1 MREREG
7 PETAFGSPD
16 GPPGQAAEGFFA
28 RICTEGRAE
37 PWMADVWRSRSGTRA
52 LPYKDTEAV
61 GKNDRT
67 GQYHRIEG
75 CGQIFRGHSR
85 A

>member
-37 PWMADVWRSRSGTRA
+37 PWMADVWRSIDEK
-52 LPYKDTEAV
+52 YTELAV
-61 GKNDRT
+61 RT
-67 GQYHRIEG
+67 LHDAFEL
-75 CGQIFRGHSR
+75 HKPDH